1 MNKKNIK
8 TGSSPLRMKLK
19 NLMINQNIKSIT
31 FRFLLILSF
40 CLVNQSAYAQAS
52 SPFDGMAFQSYLVDA
67 NGTALSGNK
76 SLKFRIWDAD
86 TSGNLKWGE
95 TQTVT
100 VSSGNFSVILGE
112 GTWDTSAGSARVSLK
127 DLFDGSERYI
137 EITVDGTALA
147 PRLRML
153 PSPYTFRAKNAETL
167 TDSNGASTLSLNS
180 GKFTMAKPL
189 DVSGNLTASGGL
201 TSGSVTTSG
210 DIKAGSQITLEAARG
225 YAYVKDLY
233 ATGSID
239 LGNHML
245 MKGPHPTFVMSDTNQ
260 QSYYL
265 HTNGDRLYFLQG
277 NANAKYGEWNGNR
290 PLTIYQGNKVGINNA
305 SPSHALDVS
314 GNARVNGVLFLNGGQ
329 GLTKV
334 SGHYGTVSTTGNGN
348 GNYEGYSIDNRYVF
362 MSPDNNSCG
371 LYNDIDNKWILNYN
385 RTSGSNKGAIHFYCR
400 DAVVGRWQHTNGSR
414 YASYDGDGNWDFYS
428 DRRLK
433 ENISKTENLLDKVMK
448 LDVKSFDYKGE
459 AKKANQEIGFI
470 AQEVEPHFP
479 SIVSESEDERYD
491 YKVKAIGYSTF
502 GVIATGAVKELK
514 LEKDSEIKSLKE
526 ENNKLRE
533 ELESLKKEMNDR
545 LNLFETTLSKITE
558 GE

>member
-1 MNKKNIK
+1 
-8 TGSSPLRMKLK
+8 
-19 NLMINQNIKSIT
+19 
-31 FRFLLILSF
+31 
-40 CLVNQSAYAQAS
+40 
-52 SPFDGMAFQSYLVDA
+52 MAFQSYLVDA
-67 NGTALSGNK
+67 NGAAISGNK

-100 VSSGNFSVILGE
+100 VSNGNFSVILGE
-112 GTWDTSAGSARVSLK
+112 GTWDTSAGSARISLK

-189 DVSGNLTASGGL
+189 DVSGTLTASGKV
-201 TSGSVTTSG
+201 TSQGVSSG
-210 DIKAGSQITLEAARG
+210 ADITVGSQITLEAARG

-245 MKGPHPTFVMSDTNQ
+245 MKGAHPTLVFSDTNQ
-260 QSYYL
+260 RSYFL
-265 HTNGDRLYFLQG
+265 HTNSDRLYFLQG

-290 PLTIYQGNKVGINNA
+290 PLTILNGNAVGINNA

-314 GNARVNGVLFLNGGQ
+314 GNARVTGSLFVNGTQ

-334 SGHYGTVSTTGNGN
+334 GGNYGTVRTTGGGN
-348 GNYEGYSIDNRYVF
+348 GGWEGYSIDNRYVF
-362 MSPDNNSCG
+362 MSADDASCG
-371 LYNDIDNKWILNYN
+371 LYNDIDNKWIFNYN
-385 RTSGSNKGAIHFYCR
+385 RNSGGNKGAIHLYCR
-400 DAVVGRWQHTNGSR
+400 DAVVGRFQHTNGSR
-414 YASYDGDGNWDFYS
+414 YASYDGDANWDFYS
-428 DRRLK
+428 DRRIK

-479 SIVSESEDERYD
+479 SLISESEDERYD

-514 LEKDSEIKSLKE
+514 LEKDSEIASLKD
-526 ENNKLRE
+526 ENNKLRK

-545 LNLFETTLSKITE
+545 LDLFEKTLSKITD
-558 GE
+558 GK

>member
-8 TGSSPLRMKLK
+8 TGSAPLTMKLK
-19 NLMINQNIKSIT
+19 NLMCNQNIKSIT

-40 CLVNQSAYAQAS
+40 CLVNQSAYAQAT

-112 GTWDTSAGSARVSLK
+112 GTWDTSAGSARISLK

-189 DVSGNLTASGGL
+189 DVSGNLTATGGL

-210 DIKAGSQITLEAARG
+210 NIKAGSNITLEAASG
-225 YAYVKDLY
+225 HAYVKNLY
-233 ATGSID
+233 ATGSIVGS
-239 LGNHML
+239 GNIMQL
-245 MKGPHPTFVMSDTNQ
+245 KGGAPTITLTDSNE
-260 QSYYL
+260 QSYFI
-265 HTNGDRLYFLQG
+265 HTNGNRLYFLQG
-277 NANAKYGEWNGNR
+277 NANANHGQWNGNR
-290 PLTIYQGNKVGINNA
+290 PITIFQGNKVGINQA
-305 SPSHALDVS
+305 TPSHTLDVN
-314 GNARVNGVLFLNGGQ
+314 GNARVTGSLFLNGSQ

-334 SGHYGTVSTTGNGN
+334 QGNYGTVRTTGNGN
-348 GNYEGYSIDNRYVF
+348 GNWEGYSIDNRYVF
-362 MSPDNNSCG
+362 MSSDDNFCG
-371 LYNDIDNKWILNYN
+371 LYNDINNKWILKYD
-385 RTSGSNKGAIHFYCR
+385 RLYGSHGRIDLDLTNGR
-400 DAVVGRWQHTNGSR
+400 VGRFQHTNGSR
-414 YASYDGDGNWDFYS
+414 EACYDGDANWDFYS
-428 DRRLK
+428 DKRLK
-433 ENISKTENLLDKVMK
+433 ENISKTENILDRVMK
-448 LDVKSFDYKGE
+448 IDVKSFDYIGE
-459 AKKANQEIGFI
+459 EKKKNQEMGFI
-470 AQEVEPHFP
+470 AQEIEPHFP
-479 SIVSESEDERYD
+479 SIVSEYEDEKYD
-491 YKVKAIGYSTF
+491 HKVKSLGYTTF

-514 LEKDSEIKSLKE
+514 LEKDSEIASLKE

-545 LNLFETTLSKITE
+545 LNLFETALSKITD

>member
-8 TGSSPLRMKLK
+8 TGSAPLTMKLK
-19 NLMINQNIKSIT
+19 NLMCNQNIKSIT

-40 CLVNQSAYAQAS
+40 CLVNQSAYAQAT

-112 GTWDTSAGSARVSLK
+112 GTWDSAAGSARVSLK

-137 EITVDGTALA
+137 EITVDGTSLA

-189 DVSGNLTASGGL
+189 DVSGNLTATGGL

-210 DIKAGSQITLEAARG
+210 NIKAGSNITLEAASG
-225 YAYVKDLY
+225 HAYVKNLY
-233 ATGSID
+233 ATGNIVS
-239 LGNHML
+239 GNIMQL
-245 MKGPHPTFVMSDTNQ
+245 KGGAPTITLSDSNE
-260 QSYYL
+260 QSYFI
-265 HTNGDRLYFLQG
+265 HTNGNRLYFLQG
-277 NANAKYGEWNGNR
+277 NANANYGQWNGNR
-290 PLTIYQGNKVGINNA
+290 PITIFQGNKVGINQA
-305 SPSHALDVS
+305 TPSHALDIN
-314 GNARVNGVLFLNGGQ
+314 GNARVTGSLFLNGSQ

-334 SGHYGTVSTTGNGN
+334 QGNYGTVRTTGNGN
-348 GNYEGYSIDNRYVF
+348 GQWEGYSIDNRYVF
-362 MSPDNNSCG
+362 MSSDDNICG
-371 LYNDIDNKWILNYN
+371 LYNDIDNKWIMHYS
-385 RTSGSNKGAIHFYCR
+385 RIDGTHGAIHLYCR
-400 DAVVGRWQHTNGSR
+400 DAAVARFKHTNGSR
-414 YASYDGDGNWDFYS
+414 YASYDGDANWDFYS
-428 DRRLK
+428 DRRIK

-470 AQEVEPHFP
+470 AQEVEPYFP
-479 SIVSESEDERYD
+479 SIVSESED
-491 YKVKAIGYSTF
+491 
-502 GVIATGAVKELK
+502 
-514 LEKDSEIKSLKE
+514 
-526 ENNKLRE
+526 
-533 ELESLKKEMNDR
+533 
-545 LNLFETTLSKITE
+545 
-558 GE
+558 